1 MKGKKNMTNVSDRKI
16 FYTLVLKD
24 RLPISS
30 IRFPLDSGACRID
43 FYSTPIGLIFKAWL
57 GENYTIKD
65 FKLYDK
71 KRAGFERH
79 KKLLCDE
86 LVRLDD
92 GSLASITHKLQIED
106 TIGRDFLIRIDNNT
120 VIAKAQMIFKP
131 NIDKCAKV
139 VYN

>member
-1 MKGKKNMTNVSDRKI
+1 MINISDRKN
-16 FYTLVLKD
+16 FYTLALKD

-30 IRFPLDSGACRID
+30 IKFPLDTTACRID
-43 FYSTPIGLIFKAWL
+43 FYFTPIGLIFKAWL
-57 GENYTIKD
+57 GRNSTIKE

-71 KRAGFERH
+71 KRAGFEKH

-92 GSLASITHKLQIED
+92 GSLATITHKLQIED
-106 TIGRDFLIRIDNNT
+106 TIGRDFLIKIDNNT